1 MALPTSG
8 ISVSMIR
15 NELDSSANN
24 VGVLCTH
31 PNVNKWSKWKPV
43 RSSKLEGIELS
54 DLQTANWGISA
65 PSYSSLNSL
74 FAAYHAIPAGE
85 ADWIYL
91 KPRGGVSEPYRIGDF
106 RNYDHSAPATV
117 GDTTIKSKIFLQ
129 GSPSAKT
136 ASGSMMTA
144 QPDPYYISYDDLTW
158 SYKYLGLAFFS
169 TSNSLVY
176 YYINPVSGAR
186 YVEFDANIAGIQ
198 QGTYRAILFLSSL
211 PSSASNIIGIHG
223 VGNAYNIVEVSNIA
237 VSVGIVADWIGDD
250 QLRTVRVIMTYRNNT
265 SGTITLTNSELR
277 LRYSNKDYNDILE
290 AGEIRNQI
298 GTISVPPT
306 PAGGFPMTQTY
317 DFTFVDSEKYWAI
330 WWFND
335 GLYPNLYKANIRI
348 LDI

>member
-1 MALPTSG
+1 MALGTTNISTTLVGTTLSTS
-8 ISVSMIR
+8 SR
-15 NELDSSANN
+15 D
-24 VGVLCTH
+24 VGTLCTH
-31 PNVNKWSKWKPV
+31 SAINKWSKCKPI
-43 RSSKLEGIELS
+43 RSSKLGGILQS

-65 PSYSSLNSL
+65 PSYSSLTSL

-106 RNYDHSAPATV
+106 RSYDHSAPATV

-129 GSPSAKT
+129 GSPSAKA
-136 ASGSMMTA
+136 ASGSMMTV

-158 SYKYLGLAFFS
+158 SYKYMGLAFFS

-176 YYINPVSGAR
+176 YYINPTSGAR
-186 YVEFDANIAGIQ
+186 YVEFDANLAGIQ
-198 QGTYRAILFLSSL
+198 AGEYRAMLFLSS
-211 PSSASNIIGIHG
+211 SSSNASNVIGIHG
-223 VGNAYNIVEVSNIA
+223 VNNAYNLVDVSDIA

-265 SGTITLTNSELR
+265 PGTITLTNSELR
-277 LRYSNKDYNDILE
+277 LRYSSKTYNDILE
-290 AGEIRNQI
+290 SGESRNQI

-306 PAGGFPMTQTY
+306 PAGGLPMTQTH
-317 DFTFVDSEKYWAI
+317 DFTFVDSEQYWAV

-335 GLYPNLYKANIRI
+335 GLYPNLYRANIRM
-348 LDI
+348 LDV

>member
-1 MALPTSG
+1 MALPATGITTSMVG
-8 ISVSMIR
+8 TA
-15 NELDSSANN
+15 LGSASRN
-24 VGVLCTH
+24 VGALCKH
-31 PNVNKWSKWKPV
+31 SNVNRWSKWKPI
-43 RSSKLEGIELS
+43 RSSKLDGISLS

-65 PSYSSLNSL
+65 PSYSSLTSL

-117 GDTTIKSKIFLQ
+117 GGTTIKSKIFLQ

-186 YVEFDANIAGIQ
+186 YVEFDANLAGIQ
-198 QGTYRAILFLSSL
+198 QGMYRAILFLSSS

-223 VGNAYNIVEVSNIA
+223 VANYYNLVDVSNIA

-317 DFTFVDSEKYWAI
+317 DFTFVDSEQYWVV

-335 GLYPNLYKANIRI
+335 GLYPNLYKINIRI

>member
-1 MALPTSG
+1 MALSATIINSEDVRVVLG
-8 ISVSMIR
+8 A
-15 NELDSSANN
+15 SSNKWSD
-24 VGVLCTH
+24 LCPH
-31 PNVNKWSKWKPV
+31 PNVNKWSKWKPI
-43 RSSKLEGIELS
+43 RSSKEEGITLS

-65 PSYSSLNSL
+65 PSYTSLTSL

-91 KPRGGVSEPYRIGDF
+91 KPRGGASEPYRIGDF
-106 RNYDHSAPATV
+106 RSYDHSAPATV

-158 SYKYLGLAFFS
+158 SYKYLGLAFFN

-176 YYINPVSGAR
+176 YYINPASGAR
-186 YVEFDANIAGIQ
+186 YVEFDANLAGIQ
-198 QGTYRAILFLSSL
+198 EDTYRAILFLSSS

-223 VGNAYNIVEVSNIA
+223 VGNAYNLVDVANIA

-250 QLRTVRVIMTYRNNT
+250 QLRTVRVVMTYRNNT

-277 LRYSNKDYNDILE
+277 LRYSDKTYNDILE
-290 AGEIRNQI
+290 SGESRNQI

-306 PAGGFPMTQTY
+306 PAGGLPMTQTY
-317 DFTFVDSEKYWAI
+317 DFTFVDSAQYWVV